1 MRCGAE
7 RKGASEGATR
17 ARAGKRECKPRRS
30 NNVSTAAPG
39 VPGGPDGLLLSDG
52 VDGVSSWTTAMRRL
66 SAAPSDWL
74 LGLRLCCSPASTL
87 SSSERS
93 GCFPRSDGDVSGVS
107 SLFWGEEEWSE
118 YAEEEEVVLV
128 VRSRDAR
135 GANKGAR
142 TSGTY
147 ALPARSD

>member
-1 MRCGAE
+1 MRCRAE
-7 RKGASEGATR
+7 SKSASEGATR

-30 NNVSTAAPG
+30 SNVSTATPG

-87 SSSERS
+87 SERS
-93 GCFPRSDGDVSGVS
+93 GCFPRSDGDVSGVC
-107 SLFWGEEEWSE
+107 SLSGGEEEWEE

-142 TSGTY
+142 SSGTY